1 MYRIISKR
9 ARILLTALILFC
21 MTACGKQ
28 EDKAYETEQENIIGD
43 AAEPESEIKE
53 ELAAGN
59 GEGEADENN
68 TAEADDEEANR
79 SETDD
84 VIMVYV
90 SEDIEYSD
98 EVIPVQYV
106 DDLSL
111 LDDMK
116 DTNSTY
122 VYQDGNV

>member
-1 MYRIISKR
+1 
-9 ARILLTALILFC
+9 

-28 EDKAYETEQENIIGD
+28 SDKADETEQENIIED
-43 AAEPESEIKE
+43 AVEPESGIE
-53 ELAAGN
+53 EEAAAGN
-59 GEGEADENN
+59 GQGEADENN
-68 TAEADDEEANR
+68 TAETDEEENR
-79 SETDD
+79 SETGD

-106 DDLSL
+106 DELSL

-116 DTNSTY
+116 YTNMR
-122 VYQDGNV
+122 